1 MVGGGAN
8 KAKVLTAD
16 VHCAET
22 GGLSIYGTALMGKLL
37 IASIDFVSSRGCTK
51 IDN

>member
-16 VHCAET
+16 LCAET
-22 GGLSIYGTALMGKLL
+22 DGLSIYGTALMGKLL